1 MYLKGSKWSMNQ
13 KRVRPNWFRIILL
26 CLLVLAAA
34 FVNRT
39 VISTMPSPFIPTPT
53 PTRSPQS
60 FITEAEEFFKKGS
73 LTSAIAA
80 YQQAVLSNPDDPAVY
95 VALARVQVFAGQ
107 NEAAEKSA
115 GSAILLNGDSSMAHA
130 VLAWALSAQ
139 GKYVEAE
146 KSIQRALT
154 LDPQNALAHAYYV
167 EILVNSGDFNVIDK
181 AIEESKVAVSLAP
194 DALETHRARGI
205 ILEATGNYDEAI
217 VEYQAA
223 IQINPKISGLYLAL
237 GQNLKAKGFNK
248 DAIDAFGNADALN
261 PDDPMPD
268 YFISRTYYTSG
279 ELGKAMQYAKSAVD
293 NDPVDT
299 NLHGNLGVMYY
310 LNSYL
315 TESIEQFGYVVNGGN
330 TADGRKIEKLE
341 LVPNNVRLAEYYS
354 KYGLALAK
362 TNKCSQALDIAR
374 TILERIPADEDSVF
388 NANTIISRCEQNL
401 NQTPVPLSTSS
412 ESTPSVSLTA
422 TQTLDTTS
430 GETPTPTP

>member
-1 MYLKGSKWSMNQ
+1 
-13 KRVRPNWFRIILL
+13 
-26 CLLVLAAA
+26 
-34 FVNRT
+34 
-39 VISTMPSPFIPTPT
+39 
-53 PTRSPQS
+53 
-60 FITEAEEFFKKGS
+60 
-73 LTSAIAA
+73 
-80 YQQAVLSNPDDPAVY
+80 
-95 VALARVQVFAGQ
+95 
-107 NEAAEKSA
+107 
-115 GSAILLNGDSSMAHA
+115 
-130 VLAWALSAQ
+130 
-139 GKYVEAE
+139 
-146 KSIQRALT
+146 

-248 DAIDAFGNADALN
+248 EAIDAFGNADALN

-315 TESIEQFGYVVNGGN
+315 TESIEQFGYVVNGGS